1 MNMST
6 AGSSVSRSDPGPKTN
21 SGESQSKY
29 DGNDGIDFLHFGFLS
44 AVSENKIHAHRVEAR
59 MNEGIPK
66 RTAKGET
73 HHKRRAFAPKYR

>member
-1 MNMST
+1 MT
-6 AGSSVSRSDPGPKTN
+6 ASIFFIFSFP
-21 SGESQSKY
+21 SK
-29 DGNDGIDFLHFGFLS
+29 FG
-44 AVSENKIHAHRVEAR
+44 ENKLHTHRGEAR